1 VQAAQY
7 HTSMNNFINRKNYI
21 QQLEKL
27 KDEHIIKVV
36 TGLRRSGKSTLLEI
50 IADQIIN
57 SGVPEGRVQQYNFEK
72 PIFPEY
78 YTWRDIYKDIIAKTD
93 KENMN
98 YIFLDEPQ
106 QIPEFERLIDALFV
120 EKFID
125 LYVTGSN
132 AYFLSGEIATLLSGR
147 YITIHILPFS
157 FGEYFESQ
165 KNTGLDKFTLFNNY
179 LYETSLPQGVLLR
192 EQGADVQNR
201 YIQDVYNTIVEKDIS
216 QRYNIQNMRS
226 FDNLSKFLMGAVG
239 SAISPSSISKA
250 MKQDRQNIHHS
261 TVEKYIEYLV
271 NSYVFYQVNRF
282 DIKGKQQLATQEK
295 YYLVDIGFRNLKL
308 GKFQHQ
314 DVGHILENIVYLE
327 LNRRGYQVWIG
338 KIGEY
343 EVDFIVKNALNKF
356 EYYQVTWSMSDP
368 ETAEREIRP
377 LKSINDNY
385 PKYIIS
391 ADMVTSEIEGI
402 EHLNIVDWLLNQ
414 AN

>member
-1 VQAAQY
+1 M
-7 HTSMNNFINRKNYI
+7 SSLINRQNYI

-36 TGLRRSGKSTLLEI
+36 TGLRRSGKSTLFEI
-50 IADQIIN
+50 FAQQIID
-57 SGVPEGRVQQYNFEK
+57 SGVPTSRVQQYNFEK
-72 PIFPEY
+72 PIFPKEHS
-78 YTWRDIYKDIIAKTD
+78 WRDIYKEILAKTD
-93 KENMN
+93 KENIN

-106 QIPEFERLIDALFV
+106 QISEFERLIDALYV

-132 AYFLSGEIATLLSGR
+132 AYFLSGDLATLLSGR

-157 FGEYFESQ
+157 FAEFSESQ
-165 KNTGLDKFTLFNNY
+165 KDTTLNKYELFNNY

-192 EQGADVQNR
+192 NQGADIQNM
-201 YIQDVYNTIVEKDIS
+201 YIQDVYNTIVEKDIR

-226 FDNLSKFLMGAVG
+226 FDNLSKFLMGSIG
-239 SAISPSSISKA
+239 SLVSPSNISKA
-250 MKQDRQNIHHS
+250 MKQDKQDIHHN

-308 GKFQHQ
+308 GKFQYQ
-314 DVGHILENIVYLE
+314 DTGHILENIVYLE
-327 LNRRGYQVWIG
+327 LNRRGYQIWIG
-338 KIGEY
+338 KIGGY

-368 ETAEREIRP
+368 QTAEREVHP

-391 ADMVTSEIEGI
+391 TDIITAEIEGI
-402 EHLNIVDWLLNQ
+402 EHKNIVEWLLKKE
-414 AN
+414 

>member
-1 VQAAQY
+1 
-7 HTSMNNFINRKNYI
+7 MNINDLINRKNYL
-21 QQLEKL
+21 QQLDKL

-36 TGLRRSGKSTLLEI
+36 TGLRRSGKSTLFEI
-50 IADQIIN
+50 FVQQIMA
-57 SGVPEGRVQQYNFEK
+57 SGVPENRVQKYNFEK
-72 PIFPEY
+72 PIFPEE
-78 YTWRDIYKDIIAKTD
+78 YTWRDIYKEILVKTD

-106 QIPEFERLIDALFV
+106 QVSEFERLIDALYV

-132 AYFLSGEIATLLSGR
+132 AYFLSGDLATLLSGR

-157 FGEYFESQ
+157 FAEFSESQ
-165 KNTGLDKFTLFNNY
+165 KDTTLNKYELFNNY
-179 LYETSLPQGVLLR
+179 LYETSLPQGVLFR
-192 EQGADVQNR
+192 NQGADIQNM
-201 YIQDVYNTIVEKDIS
+201 YIQDVYNTIVEKDIK

-226 FDNLSKFLMGAVG
+226 FDNLSKFLMGAIG
-239 SAISPSSISKA
+239 SVVSPSNISKA
-250 MKQDRQNIHHS
+250 MKQDHQNIHHN

-308 GKFQHQ
+308 GRFQYQ

-327 LNRRGYQVWIG
+327 LNRRGCQIWIG
-338 KIGEY
+338 KIGVY
-343 EVDFIVKNALNKF
+343 EVDFIVKNALNKL

-368 ETAEREIRP
+368 KTAEREIRP
-377 LKSINDNY
+377 LKSIDDNY

-391 ADMVTSEIEGI
+391 TDIINSEIEGI
-402 EHLNIVDWLLNQ
+402 KHVNIVDWLLKKEI
-414 AN
+414 

>member
-1 VQAAQY
+1 
-7 HTSMNNFINRKNYI
+7 MNGLINRKNYI

-36 TGLRRSGKSTLLEI
+36 TGLRRSGKSTLFEIFSQQI
-50 IADQIIN
+50 IA
-57 SGVPEGRVQQYNFEK
+57 SGVPANRVQQYNFEK
-72 PIFPEY
+72 PIFPEE
-78 YTWRDIYKDIIAKTD
+78 YTWRDIYNEIIAKLD

-106 QIPEFERLIDALFV
+106 QISEFERLIDALYV

-132 AYFLSGEIATLLSGR
+132 AYFLSSDLATLLSGR

-157 FGEYFESQ
+157 FAEFSESQ
-165 KNTGLDKFTLFNNY
+165 KDTTFNKYELFNNY

-192 EQGADVQNR
+192 NQGADIQNM
-201 YIQDVYNTIVEKDIS
+201 YIQDVYNTIVEKDIR
-216 QRYNIQNMRS
+216 QRYNIQNIRS
-226 FDNLSKFLMGAVG
+226 FNNLSKFLMGTIG
-239 SAISPSSISKA
+239 SVVSPSNISKA
-250 MKQDRQNIHHS
+250 MKQDRQDIHHN

-308 GKFQHQ
+308 GKFQYQ

-327 LNRRGYQVWIG
+327 LNRRGYQIWIG
-338 KIGEY
+338 KVGEF

-368 ETAEREIRP
+368 KTAEREIRP
-377 LKSINDNY
+377 LQSIEDNY
-385 PKYIIS
+385 PKHIIS
-391 ADMVTSEIEGI
+391 TDIITAEIEGI
-402 EHLNIVDWLLNQ
+402 EHINIVDWLLKKE
-414 AN
+414 

>member
-1 VQAAQY
+1 MIKIQ
-7 HTSMNNFINRKNYI
+7 TNMDGLINRKNYI

-27 KDEHIIKVV
+27 RDKHIIKVV

-50 IADQIIN
+50 FVHQIKAM
-57 SGVPEGRVQQYNFEK
+57 GVSSNHIQQYNFEK
-72 PIFPEY
+72 PIFPEN
-78 YTWRDIYKDIIAKTD
+78 YTWLDIYKEMLAKTD

-106 QIPEFERLIDALFV
+106 QIREFERLIDALYV
-120 EKFID
+120 EKYID

-132 AYFLSGEIATLLSGR
+132 AHFLSSDLATLLSGR
-147 YITIHILPFS
+147 YITIHVLPFS
-157 FGEYFESQ
+157 FDEYIECQRNMTLS
-165 KNTGLDKFTLFNNY
+165 KYELFNNY

-192 EQGADVQNR
+192 NQGVDIQNM
-201 YIQDVYNTIVEKDIS
+201 YIQDVYNTIVEKDIRK
-216 QRYNIQNMRS
+216 RYNIQNIRS
-226 FDNLSKFLMGAVG
+226 FDNLSKFLMGAIG
-239 SAISPSSISKA
+239 SVVSPSNISKA
-250 MKQDRQNIHHS
+250 MKQDKQDIHHN

-271 NSYVFYQVNRF
+271 NSYVFYQVARF

-308 GKFQHQ
+308 GKFQYQ

-356 EYYQVTWSMSDP
+356 EYYQVAWSMSDTK
-368 ETAEREIRP
+368 TAEREIHA
-377 LKSINDNY
+377 LKSIGDNY

-391 ADMVTSEIEGI
+391 TDIITSEMEGI
-402 EHLNIVDWLLNQ
+402 EHKNIVDWLLEKE
-414 AN
+414 

>member
-1 VQAAQY
+1 MGDLI
-7 HTSMNNFINRKNYI
+7 SRKNYI

-50 IADQIIN
+50 FAQQIID
-57 SGVPEGRVQQYNFEK
+57 SGTPANCVQQYNFEK
-72 PIFPEY
+72 PVFPQE
-78 YTWRDIYKDIIAKTD
+78 YTWLDIYKEIFAKTD

-106 QIPEFERLIDALFV
+106 QIHEFERLIDALYI

-132 AYFLSGEIATLLSGR
+132 AYFLSGDLATLLSGR

-157 FGEYFESQ
+157 FDEYIESQ
-165 KNTGLDKFTLFNNY
+165 RNTTLSKYELFNNY

-192 EQGADVQNR
+192 NQGVDIQNM
-201 YIQDVYNTIVEKDIS
+201 YIQDVYSTIVEKDIK
-216 QRYNIQNMRS
+216 QRYHIQNRRS
-226 FDNLSKFLMGAVG
+226 FDNLSKFLMGTIG
-239 SAISPSSISKA
+239 SAVSPGNISKA
-250 MKQDRQNIHHS
+250 MKEDKQEIHHN

-271 NSYVFYQVNRF
+271 NSYVFYQVSRF

-308 GKFQHQ
+308 GKFQYQ

-327 LNRRGYQVWIG
+327 LNRRGYQIWIG
-338 KIGEY
+338 KIDVY

-368 ETAEREIRP
+368 KTAEREIRP
-377 LKSINDNY
+377 LKSIDDNY

-391 ADMVTSEIEGI
+391 SDIITAEIEGI
-402 EHLNIVDWLLNQ
+402 EHINIVDWLLKKI
-414 AN
+414 

>member
-1 VQAAQY
+1 MGDLI
-7 HTSMNNFINRKNYI
+7 SRKNYI

-50 IADQIIN
+50 FAQQIID
-57 SGVPEGRVQQYNFEK
+57 SGAPANCVQQYNFEK
-72 PIFPEY
+72 PVFPQE
-78 YTWRDIYKDIIAKTD
+78 YTWLDIYKEIFAKTD

-106 QIPEFERLIDALFV
+106 QIHEFERLIDALYI

-132 AYFLSGEIATLLSGR
+132 AYFLSGDLATLLSGR

-157 FGEYFESQ
+157 FDEYIESQ
-165 KNTGLDKFTLFNNY
+165 RNTTLSKYELFNNY

-192 EQGADVQNR
+192 NQGVDIQNM
-201 YIQDVYNTIVEKDIS
+201 YIQDVYSTIVEKDIK
-216 QRYNIQNMRS
+216 QRYHIQNRRS
-226 FDNLSKFLMGAVG
+226 FDNLSKFLMGTIG
-239 SAISPSSISKA
+239 SAVSPGNISKA
-250 MKQDRQNIHHS
+250 MKEDKQEIHHN

-271 NSYVFYQVNRF
+271 NSYVFYQVSRF

-308 GKFQHQ
+308 GKFQYQ

-327 LNRRGYQVWIG
+327 LNRRGYQIWIG
-338 KIGEY
+338 KIDVY

-368 ETAEREIRP
+368 KTAEREIRP
-377 LKSINDNY
+377 LKSIDDNY

-391 ADMVTSEIEGI
+391 SDIITAEIEGI
-402 EHLNIVDWLLNQ
+402 EHINIVDWLLKKI
-414 AN
+414 

>member
-1 VQAAQY
+1 
-7 HTSMNNFINRKNYI
+7 MDGLINRENYI

-27 KDEHIIKVV
+27 KNGHIIKVV

-50 IADQIIN
+50 FAEKILD
-57 SGVPEGRVQQYNFEK
+57 SGVPANRIQRYNFEK
-72 PIFPEY
+72 PIFPQE
-78 YTWRDIYKDIIAKTD
+78 YTWLNIYKDIISKTD

-106 QIPEFERLIDALFV
+106 QIYEFERLIDALYT

-157 FGEYFESQ
+157 FKEYSESQ
-165 KNTGLDKFTLFNNY
+165 INTALSKYELFNNY

-192 EQGADVQNR
+192 NQGADIQNR
-201 YIQDVYNTIVEKDIS
+201 YIQDVYNTIVEKDIR
-216 QRYNIQNMRS
+216 QKYNIQNMRS
-226 FDNLSKFLMGAVG
+226 FDNLAKFLMGVIG
-239 SAISPSSISKA
+239 SVVSPNNISKA
-250 MKQDRQNIHHS
+250 MKQDKQDIHHN

-282 DIKGKQQLATQEK
+282 DIRGKQQLATQEK

-308 GKFQHQ
+308 GKFQYQ

-327 LNRRGYQVWIG
+327 LNRRGYQIWIG
-338 KIGEY
+338 KVGEY

-368 ETAEREIRP
+368 KTAEREIRP
-377 LKSINDNY
+377 LKSIDDNY
-385 PKYIIS
+385 PKHIIS
-391 ADMVTSEIEGI
+391 TDIITSEIEGI
-402 EHLNIVDWLLNQ
+402 EHINIVDWLLKKE
-414 AN
+414 